1 MLRFVNVCCYK
12 KSYQIFGTWFI
23 VNFTERRT
31 VVEASFRQ
39 KQENHP
45 DAESGV
51 FVGHGGIPGEGP
63 YISIWL
69 SLAQGRVLDVRCRC
83 NGCPSALQVTD
94 RCSLVL
100 QGRSL
105 EAIQRLD
112 RADIELIAGKL
123 PEGKE
128 YYYDLARTAIENLKR
143 EEIN

>member
-1 MLRFVNVCCYK
+1 MSPEKLAVIEDRL
-12 KSYQIFGTWFI
+12 SQT
-23 VNFTERRT
+23 
-31 VVEASFRQ
+31 
-39 KQENHP
+39 QENHP

-51 FVGHGGIPGEGP
+51 FVGHGGIQGEGP

-69 SLAQGRVLDVRCRC
+69 TLSQGTVLDVRCRC

-100 QGRSL
+100 RGRSL